1 MKDYRINKKGD
12 YIKTINQRTLSDGTE
27 VLDVKFADGRVFKR
41 VLCNKENMQKI
52 VNQQEK
58 QAEEGI
64 ALLPELKKRL
74 TCQGIITGCTGALS
88 TIAGYEVIQSLQSE
102 ESILIPLSLG
112 LLTVTSFMLG
122 LIPFIKNKLVIK
134 EIEKIK
140 YREEHRHDLR
150 AYVYYPNSLVGVK
163 ETATDILNDAREQ
176 NLDPFYTINIDCF
189 SKKDM
194 KKIVENVKTERKY
207 QFTYGPKA
215 YEYSKKH

>member
-1 MKDYRINKKGD
+1 MEKEMKDYRINKKGD

-112 LLTVTSFMLG
+112 LLTVTSFMAG
-122 LIPFIKNKLVIK
+122 LVPLIKNKLVIK
-134 EIEKIK
+134 EIEKIIK
-140 YREEHRHDLR
+140 ECTNLDTEDILSNYN
-150 AYVYYPNSLVGVK
+150 VYKKGVVYDSFRLNLLGYHNVINSLFAIIK
-163 ETATDILNDAREQ
+163 LN
-176 NLDPFYTINIDCF
+176 F
-189 SKKDM
+189 
-194 KKIVENVKTERKY
+194 
-207 QFTYGPKA
+207 
-215 YEYSKKH
+215 